1 MQWKPS
7 RLRRPRLPGWRLSLL
22 LLATWLLVALPASVL
37 LFLTGSR
44 STVVAGHDAVVRA
57 SLDGYATLDLGPY
70 LPNLRYPTGS
80 RIGARID
87 LGKTTADSYSALIER
102 YAFIASQPE
111 GQIRKVRS
119 TMLDL
124 AVDSAVDGALVGLA
138 VPAVVL
144 LVGRQRWAEVRR
156 AVTVPRTAAA
166 LSVVL
171 VAGLGSARPWDHD
184 DAPVEQDSWQ
194 PLAAVIPDVPL
205 PDEAKP
211 VQIESGL
218 VTSGTR
224 RLVESAVDSY
234 RRSTAF
240 YRNLV
245 TAAPELSGQL
255 HQPGDG
261 EVVGL
266 LVSDRHDNIG
276 MDPVAR
282 AVADQGGATFLLDAG
297 DDTSTGSSWESF
309 SLESLDDA
317 FTDFDQRYAIAGN
330 HDNGDF
336 VTQQARKLRFTT
348 LEGKVVDGPA
358 GMRLLGVSD
367 PRSSGLGTWRD
378 ERGISFED
386 QEQRLA
392 DLACEHDADGDRINT
407 LLVHD
412 ANSGRLALNEGC
424 VDLVLAGHLHEQVG
438 PTATTG
444 TNGKVGY
451 SYTNGTTG
459 GAAYALAIGS
469 KLRRDAEVT
478 LVTYRDGVPVGLQP
492 VTVSTIGDFRVGEY
506 LPLAPTGGPA
516 TPSTSPSG
524 PSSPATSGSTG
535 P

>member
-1 MQWKPS
+1 M
-7 RLRRPRLPGWRLSLL
+7 L
-22 LLATWLLVALPASVL
+22 LLATWLVVALPVSAL

-119 TMLDL
+119 TLLDL
-124 AVDSAVDGALVGLA
+124 AVDSAVDGALIGLA
-138 VPAVVL
+138 VPAVIL
-144 LVGRQRWAEVRR
+144 LVGRRRWAELLRG
-156 AVTVPRTAAA
+156 VTGPRTTAVLSVALVAA
-166 LSVVL
+166 LL
-171 VAGLGSARPWDHD
+171 AARPWDGD
-184 DAPVEQDSWQ
+184 DEPVEQESWQ
-194 PLAAVIPDVPL
+194 PLATVIPDVPL
-205 PDEAKP
+205 PAEAKP

-234 RRSTAF
+234 RRSTTF
-240 YRNLV
+240 YRSLV
-245 TAAPELSGQL
+245 AAAPELAGQL
-255 HQPGDG
+255 HQPEAGQ
-261 EVVGL
+261 VVGL

-297 DDTSTGSSWESF
+297 DDTSTGSSWEAF

-317 FTDFDQRYAIAGN
+317 FADYKHRYSIAGN

-336 VTQQARKLRFTT
+336 VTSQARKLGFTT
-348 LEGKVVDGPA
+348 LVGKVVDGPA
-358 GMRLLGVSD
+358 GTRLLGVSD

-378 ERGISFED
+378 QRGISFDD

-392 DLACEHDADGDRINT
+392 DLACRHDAEGDRINT

-412 ANSGRLALNEGC
+412 ANSGRRALGEGC

-438 PTATTG
+438 PTETTG

-451 SYTNGTTG
+451 SFTNGTTG
-459 GAAYALAIGS
+459 GAAYAVAIGS

-478 LVTYRDGVPVGLQP
+478 LVTYRDGTPVGLQP
-492 VTVSTIGDFRVGEY
+492 VTISTIGDFRVGAY
-506 LPLAPTGGPA
+506 VPLAPTGGTA
-516 TPSTSPSG
+516 TPSPG
-524 PSSPATSGSTG
+524 ASSPASPGTPSSTG